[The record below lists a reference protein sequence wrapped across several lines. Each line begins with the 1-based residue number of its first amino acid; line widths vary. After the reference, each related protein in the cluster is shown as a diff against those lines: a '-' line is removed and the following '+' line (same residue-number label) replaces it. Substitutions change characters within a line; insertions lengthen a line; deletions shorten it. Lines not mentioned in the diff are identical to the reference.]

1 MPGWMTASDKNKG
14 RRPMKDA
21 FSASS
26 AWMSDEH
33 RMLTDLT
40 AQFIENEWAPKYEK
54 WRKQGQMDREIWQQA
69 GELGLLCP
77 SIPEEYGGPGGDF
90 GHEAV
95 ICIEQSRANIASWG
109 YPIHG
114 PIVAHYIL
122 HYGTEEQK
130 QRWLPKLV
138 TGEMVGALAMT
149 EPSTGSDVQRIRT
162 KAVREGNV
170 YRLSGQKT
178 FISNGQHA
186 NLIIVAAKTDPSL
199 GSKGVSLVVLETDGA
214 QGFTRGRNLEKVG
227 LHAADTS
234 ELFFDNVA
242 IPPENILGGEEG
254 RGFYQ
259 MMQQLPQERLAIAC
273 GAVGAME
280 GAVARTI
287 AYCQEREAFGGPLT
301 QFQNTRFKL
310 AECKTKTVV
319 ARAFLDQCIAEH
331 MRGELTTDRASMA
344 KYWLTDTQGEV
355 LDVCVQMHG
364 GYGYMQEYAV
374 AEMWADARV
383 QRIYGGTNEIMKEL
397 IARSL

>member
-1 MPGWMTASDKNKG
+1 MKDFFSANSSWMT
-14 RRPMKDA
+14 
-21 FSASS
+21 
-26 AWMSDEH
+26 DEH
-33 RMLTDLT
+33 RMLSDM
-40 AQFIENEWAPKYEK
+40 AGQFIENEWSPKFEK
-54 WRKQGQMDREIWQQA
+54 WRKQGEMDREIWQQA

-77 SIPEEYGGPGGDF
+77 SIPEEFGGVGGDF
-90 GHEAV
+90 GHEAA
-95 ICIEQSRANIASWG
+95 IMIESCRANLASWG

-122 HYGTEEQK
+122 EYGTDEQK
-130 QRWLPKLV
+130 KRWLPKLI

-149 EPSTGSDVQRIRT
+149 EPSTGSDVQRIKT
-162 KAVREGNV
+162 KAVKDGNA

-186 NLIIVAAKTDPSL
+186 NLIIVAAKTDPSE

-214 QGFTRGRNLEKVG
+214 EGFQRGRNLEKVG

-234 ELFFDNVA
+234 ELFFDNIE

-259 MMQQLPQERLAIAC
+259 MMEQLPQERLAIAC

-280 GAVARTI
+280 GAVERTI
-287 AYCQEREAFGGPLT
+287 AYCKEREAFGGPLT

-310 AECKTKTVV
+310 AECKTKTAV

-331 MRGELTTDRASMA
+331 IRGELTSEKASMA

-355 LDVCVQMHG
+355 LDDCVQLHG
-364 GYGYMQEYAV
+364 GYGFMQEYAV